1 MMPLLRMRG
10 GIDSR
15 THACD
20 PPAVAVCRAPQ
31 DALKRTRERKAA
43 LPEILLDNF
52 KQTMSEDR
60 RLTSPEDSECI
71 FVQAYRQLGF
81 KNPDGFRNV
90 RTEPDR
96 VFRVRRPH
104 V

>member
-1 MMPLLRMRG
+1 MCRG

-15 THACD
+15 THARY
-20 PPAVAVCRAPQ
+20 PPPVAVRRAPQ
-31 DALKRTRERKAA
+31 DALKRTRERKAS